1 MLNNEKKI
9 INYFEKRFKK
19 KISLNSK
26 IMIDLDIDSFEFVKI
41 IYDIEK
47 KIKKKYNPLMVEDFS
62 NMTIKKFL
70 RLFR

>member
-1 MLNNEKKI
+1 
-9 INYFEKRFKK
+9 
-19 KISLNSK
+19 
-26 IMIDLDIDSFEFVKI
+26 MIDLDIDSFEFVKI

>member
-19 KISLNSK
+19 KINLNSK

-47 KIKKKYNPLMVEDFS
+47 KIKKKYNPLVVEDFS

-70 RLFR
+70 ILFR

>member
-19 KISLNSK
+19 KINLNSK

-47 KIKKKYNPLMVEDFS
+47 KIKKKYNPLVVEDFS